1 MKLIDADAINFED
14 MCDCCPSADC
24 GDCPSP
30 EGFASWLK
38 KQPTAYDPDKIVEQ
52 LEEYKNLEC
61 DDPNEDIDE
70 EVEDAEELYDLGRS
84 QGKLEAYLILIAVV
98 LHTFGVGLNVA
109 AEGFKEYIGSIV
121 VIVIS
126 IVVLIV

>member
-24 GDCPSP
+24 GDCPGP

-52 LEEYKNLEC
+52 LEESKAKDGL
-61 DDPNEDIDE
+61 PADIVWNNALRVAIE
-70 EVEDAEELYDLGRS
+70 IVKGS
-84 QGKLEAYLILIAVV
+84 AV
-98 LHTFGVGLNVA
+98 
-109 AEGFKEYIGSIV
+109 
-121 VIVIS
+121 
-126 IVVLIV
+126 